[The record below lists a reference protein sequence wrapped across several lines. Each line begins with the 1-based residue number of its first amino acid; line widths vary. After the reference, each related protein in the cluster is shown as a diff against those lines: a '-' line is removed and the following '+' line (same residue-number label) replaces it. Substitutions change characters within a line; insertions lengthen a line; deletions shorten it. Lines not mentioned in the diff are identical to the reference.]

1 MQKMTK
7 NWKNRAKVHLKGSW
21 QNFTSF
27 SCFSAFFDKHIHKM
41 HKITSYIYDL
51 RKILTKKIWSQ
62 GTPLGSLGPGSQEA
76 LGLGP
81 WGPDDTPVLVVF
93 HVNAKNPNTAGSW
106 CEIYQNTKTNYGTA
120 VLTGCQLFVFFL
132 GPIC

>member
-51 RKILTKKIWSQ
+51 IKILTKKIWSQ

-81 WGPDDTPVLVVF
+81 CRLQIVVIWGPDDTPVLVVF

-106 CEIYQNTKTNYGTA
+106 CDLRT
-120 VLTGCQLFVFFL
+120 VF
-132 GPIC
+132 C

>member
-27 SCFSAFFDKHIHKM
+27 SCFWAFFDKHIHKM

-81 WGPDDTPVLVVF
+81 CRFQILVIWGSYDPPVLLVF
-93 HVNAKNPNTAGSW
+93 QTHPENLNTAGAW
-106 CEIYQNTKTNYGTA
+106 CDSNLHSPQILKMYTQPGR
-120 VLTGCQLFVFFL
+120 
-132 GPIC
+132 